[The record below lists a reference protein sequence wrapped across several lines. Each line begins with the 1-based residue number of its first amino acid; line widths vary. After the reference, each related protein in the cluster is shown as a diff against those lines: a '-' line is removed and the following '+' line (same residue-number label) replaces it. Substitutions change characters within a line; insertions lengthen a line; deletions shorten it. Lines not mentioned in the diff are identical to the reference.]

1 MNTGSIDELEIIYTA
16 VLSDV
21 SEYDLADILWDD
33 STDEDSTTTYDHGSE
48 HRCPMCLFAPSRANS
63 ALSAWSELAIYATRN
78 PEFWSVQL
86 LPSLQYSEPRL
97 DFPHTLETLEQQVP
111 TAPVVEEES
120 KEARTEERPAT
131 ILATNK
137 LFSRT
142 MNGVF
147 YTACLSVVL
156 ILGGAFWDSA
166 ITVLIGVS
174 VFTMAGF
181 AWLACFTW
189 MGWVFIR
196 FTKQRG
202 WSWIKRSNSQANHP
216 KH

>member
-33 STDEDSTTTYDHGSE
+33 STDEDSTTTYDHGSG

-86 LPSLQYSEPRL
+86 LPNLQYSEPRL

-131 ILATNK
+131 IIAKNK
-137 LFSRT
+137 PLNRT

-147 YTACLSVVL
+147 YTAGVSVAL
-156 ILGGAFWDSA
+156 ILGGAVWESA
-166 ITVLIGVS
+166 ITILIGLCA
-174 VFTMAGF
+174 FLIA
-181 AWLACFTW
+181 ALACLACFTW
-189 MGWVFIR
+189 IGWVFIR
-196 FTKQRG
+196 VTKQRG
-202 WSWIKRSNSQANHP
+202 WGWLKQSNNQANRPHN
-216 KH
+216 